1 MIEGQVSIFDFN
13 ILSGEEKHIK
23 VPYKQMV
30 IILEAL
36 ENFKKDIES
45 FEPDNVVNKM
55 RFKDKLEE
63 VNYLIEVIETGAKY
77 NFHKRMER
85 CKSRKEK
92 QDDAGMDALSAAV
105 VLKENKKEDKN
116 DR

>member
-1 MIEGQVSIFDFN
+1 MNIPEEIKLKFNMIT
-13 ILSGEEKHIK
+13 EEKREIDI
-23 VPYKQMV
+23 PYKQMV

-45 FEPDNVVNKM
+45 FQPDSVVNKM

-63 VNYLIEVIETGAKY
+63 VNYLIEVIETGAEY

-85 CKSRKEK
+85 CKSKKEK
-92 QDDAGMDALSAAV
+92 TDDAGIDALSAAV
-105 VLKENKKEDKN
+105 VLKENKKE
-116 DR
+116 

>member
-1 MIEGQVSIFDFN
+1 MIDGQTSIFDFN
-13 ILSGEEKHIK
+13 MLSGEEKHIK

-30 IILEAL
+30 VILESL
-36 ENFKKDIES
+36 YNLKKDIEE
-45 FEPDNVVNKM
+45 FETDSSINKM

-63 VNYLIEVIETGAKY
+63 VNYLIEVIETGAEY

-92 QDDAGMDALSAAV
+92 NDDAGMDALSAAV
-105 VLKENKKEDKN
+105 ILKEGEKN
-116 DR
+116 

>member
-1 MIEGQVSIFDFN
+1 MIDEQTSIFDFN
-13 ILSGEEKHIK
+13 MLSGEEKHIK

-45 FEPDNVVNKM
+45 FQPDSVVNKM

-63 VNYLIEVIETGAKY
+63 VN
-77 NFHKRMER
+77 
-85 CKSRKEK
+85 
-92 QDDAGMDALSAAV
+92 
-105 VLKENKKEDKN
+105 
-116 DR
+116 